1 MNIRTT
7 ALALLAALALLGA
20 GCGQASQKGKPI
32 PPGVATTLQHR
43 LDVIQSQFNA
53 GAGAC
58 SDILDKTRPV
68 VEQDLQRVPSS
79 VDPGVRKA
87 LQTSFDHLFDLV
99 TSQCR
104 SNTNTNTNTTP
115 TNTNTTPTD
124 TNTTP
129 TNTNTTPTDTNT
141 TPTTTNT
148 TPTNQPP
155 GQQKKPKKQNGN
167 GNGNGGGNGGGPAA
181 PGTGG

>member
-1 MNIRTT
+1 MNIRAT

-115 TNTNTTPTD
+115 TD

-129 TNTNTTPTDTNT
+129 TN
-141 TPTTTNT
+141 TNT

-155 GQQKKPKKQNGN
+155 GQQKKPKKQNGS